1 MHSAMYLAAW
11 GIFTVLLLG
20 FTLSRPHPYRFP
32 RFLAFESILT
42 LLFLNARAW
51 FLDPLSVRQL
61 LSWLFLAGS
70 LVLAGGGFYLIK
82 TRGNPIGDLEETTTL
97 ITTGLYSYIRH
108 PLYGSLIAFGLGA
121 FLKDPSLIGAALV
134 FSTILGA
141 QMTAQIE
148 EGHNLER
155 FGSDYQ
161 DYMERTKRFIPFI
174 Y

>member
-1 MHSAMYLAAW
+1 MNSAIYLAAW
-11 GIFTVLLLG
+11 GIFTMLLLG
-20 FTLSRPHPYRFP
+20 FTLSRPHPYRIP

-42 LLFLNARAW
+42 LLFLNARVW
-51 FLDPLSVRQL
+51 FLDPLSVHQL

-82 TRGNPIGDLEETTTL
+82 TRGNPTGDLEETTTL
-97 ITTGLYSYIRH
+97 ITTGLYSHIRH

-121 FLKDPSLIGAALV
+121 YLKDPSLIGAALV
-134 FSTILGA
+134 ISTFLGA
-141 QMTAQIE
+141 QMTARIE
-148 EGHNLER
+148 EGHDLER